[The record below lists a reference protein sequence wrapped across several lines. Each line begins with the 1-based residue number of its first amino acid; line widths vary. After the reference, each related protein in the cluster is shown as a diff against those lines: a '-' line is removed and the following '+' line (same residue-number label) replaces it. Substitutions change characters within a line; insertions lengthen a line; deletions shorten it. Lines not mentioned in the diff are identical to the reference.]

1 MFNGTGVALAGQSFD
16 SGGKSQTVLY
26 FQHWTGQIR
35 QTQFLDDGTWSG
47 GGLSE
52 IVAVDAKNATPISM
66 VSYSANGTNTVRT
79 LCSQSFTIPISLP
92 VDIVAHVLHW

>member
-26 FQHWTGQIR
+26 FQHWSGQIR
-35 QTQFLDDGTWSG
+35 QTQFLDDGTWNG

-79 LCSQSFTIPISLP
+79 LCSQSFTIPIS
-92 VDIVAHVLHW
+92 